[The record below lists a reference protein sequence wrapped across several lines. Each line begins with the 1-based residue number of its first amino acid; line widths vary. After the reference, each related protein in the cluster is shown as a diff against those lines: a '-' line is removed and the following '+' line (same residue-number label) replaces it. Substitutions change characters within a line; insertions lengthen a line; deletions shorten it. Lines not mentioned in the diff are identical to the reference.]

1 MEMTKGK
8 TRKDG
13 IPEALL
19 SGKGAPDISVK
30 STGHPLDTPEAQE
43 KLKKL
48 MAWRRQARIAQADN
62 RVEMA
67 IDEDFYDG
75 IQLED
80 ADLQILKNRNQPP
93 LVFNI
98 TKNTV
103 NWILGTERQA
113 RIDSRVLPR
122 KKSAADN
129 AKSKT
134 KLMKYTQDV
143 SKGEYAKSRAFED
156 CVKAGLG
163 WLETGVRKNDDE
175 PIFMRN
181 ESWRNMWHDH
191 LGLSLDGSDYRFIIR
206 EKWIDLDVAAGMF
219 PDREGRLK
227 TIAEHVNTLYPYLPD
242 DTIITDIAS
251 EFDLES
257 SMDALFGD
265 TGSKRERIKF
275 VEMWYRMPANVK
287 LMKMRSDDTP
297 YGVLHNAIYRP
308 EQEDHKYLVRGGYF
322 TLTDARILTVRCAI
336 WAGATLFQDILTPYN
351 HNRFPFTP
359 MFCYRRSRDNMPYG
373 VIRDLRD
380 PQADLNK
387 RRSKALSLLT
397 ANRVVAEKGAVN
409 DKKEAFEEVNRAD
422 GWVELN
428 DGKFEKF
435 RIQEENEVA
444 AAHVEMARDDER
456 FIHSIS
462 GVTNDAEYQKRKDL
476 SGVAMD
482 KQLFQSQTAQGIMF
496 DNMYLA
502 LQTEGEIRLSDIEQF
517 YDQEKEYRITGDQHK
532 DEFIKINEKKD
543 DGTISNN
550 ITETKADFV
559 IGKQNFKDTIRQAML
574 DTLTTMVTSL
584 AQSMPEVAL
593 KLLDM
598 VVGMMDDLPGRDEIV
613 ARIRKINGESAPEEE
628 QTPEEKEQIKQNEQL
643 AAEKQQFAEKM
654 QTALAQTELANKQAE
669 VNAKNAKA
677 MRDTIEAVMKRL
689 ETFLTA
695 IQAAG
700 SLNIPPEVATA
711 ADNLLAEANQIISG
725 NQTATNEGTGGV

>member
-1 MEMTKGK
+1 MKVTKGK
-8 TRKDG
+8 TLKDG

-30 STGHPLDTPEAQE
+30 STTHPLDTPEAQE

-62 RVEMA
+62 RIEMA

-93 LVFNI
+93 LVFNV

-103 NWILGTERQA
+103 NWILGTERRA
-113 RIDSRVLPR
+113 RIDSRVMPR
-122 KKSAADN
+122 KKAGSEN

-143 SKGEYAKSRAFED
+143 SKGEYEKSKAFED

-175 PIFMRN
+175 PIFIRR

-191 LGLSLDGSDYRFIIR
+191 LGLSMDGSDYRFIIR

-351 HNRFPFTP
+351 HNRLPFTP

-380 PQADLNK
+380 PQSDLNK

-397 ANRVVAEKGAVN
+397 ANRVIAEKGAVN

-422 GWVELN
+422 GWVEVN
-428 DGKFEKF
+428 EGKMDKF
-435 RIQEENEVA
+435 KIQEEREVA
-444 AAHVEMARDDER
+444 VAHVEMARDNER
-456 FIHSIS
+456 FIESVS
-462 GVTNDAEYQKRKDL
+462 GITPENKGTIHRDL
-476 SGVAMD
+476 SGEAI
-482 KQLFQSQTAQGIMF
+482 KSIQEQGMTTSGLYF

-502 LQTEGEIRLSDIEQF
+502 LQTEGEIRLSLIEQF

-532 DEFIKINEKKD
+532 DEFIKINEQRE
-543 DGTISNN
+543 DGTIANN
-550 ITETKADFV
+550 ITEAKGDF
-559 IGKQNFKDTIRQAML
+559 IISKQNFKDTIRQSML
-574 DTLTTMVTSL
+574 STLTELVTSL

-613 ARIRKINGESAPEEE
+613 ARIRKVNGENAPEEE

-643 AAEKQQFAEKM
+643 AAEKQQFAEQM
-654 QTALAQTELANKQAE
+654 QTALANAELATKQADA
-669 VNAKNAKA
+669 NAKNAKA

-700 SLNIPPEVATA
+700 ALNIPPEVATA

-725 NQTATNEGTGGV
+725 NQTATNEGGQ